1 MGKERGEHLHEAG
14 GHRFVAVRV
23 VIPGRNLVRAG
34 RVDRS
39 RGYDSQVELPS
50 VDGIPEGVPAVVEV
64 PSVSVDPVGWHVQR
78 GVDGT
83 GREVAEER
91 PVGAVS
97 FYPLDP
103 FDGPV
108 GDVLGEVV
116 VVPADI
122 RIYRGGL
129 IVKVW
134 FELGRLGSREPVE
147 AVEPEAGGPP
157 VERAGRSQ
165 LPDRGEVPLAE
176 HRGGVPVLTE
186 DLSHRGRLL
195 GDDRVVGGKTV
206 GRLGDPTH
214 VDGVV
219 VPTRE

>member
-1 MGKERGEHLHEAG
+1 M
-14 GHRFVAVRV
+14 
-23 VIPGRNLVRAG
+23 
-34 RVDRS
+34 
-39 RGYDSQVELPS
+39 
-50 VDGIPEGVPAVVEV
+50 DGIPEGVPAVVEM
-64 PSVSVDPVGWHVQR
+64 PSVGVDPVGWHVQR

-91 PVGAVS
+91 PVGAVG

-122 RIYRGGL
+122 RLYRGGL

-165 LPDRGEVPLAE
+165 LPDRG
-176 HRGGVPVLTE
+176 
-186 DLSHRGRLL
+186 
-195 GDDRVVGGKTV
+195 
-206 GRLGDPTH
+206 
-214 VDGVV
+214 
-219 VPTRE
+219 